1 MKAYFLAV
9 ILTAIFGGICEEV
22 LPESSSVRP
31 HMKLVTGLCVLAVIV
46 LPAKDALISV
56 GDFFGR
62 IDLDE
67 ILENEQKEE
76 EYEEILDGALS
87 RYSAE
92 EIGRC
97 LGELLEAEY
106 GLADGTCHASVVLGA
121 DGTVS
126 RALVTLSGTSILTDP
141 YKIEAFV
148 NALLACPC
156 DVAVE

>member
-9 ILTAIFGGICEEV
+9 ILTAIFGGICEEL

-46 LPAKDALISV
+46 LPAKDVLTSI
-56 GDFFGR
+56 GDFICR
-62 IDLDE
+62 IDLDA
-67 ILENEQKEE
+67 ILESEEKAE
-76 EYEEILDGALS
+76 EYEAIFDGSLS

-92 EIGRC
+92 EIGRY
-97 LGELLEAEY
+97 LGALLEDEFE
-106 GLADGTCHASVVLGA
+106 LADGTCRAEVVLGA

-126 RALVTLSGTSILTDP
+126 RALVCLSGSSILTDP
-141 YKIEAFV
+141 YQIEAYV
-148 NALLACPC
+148 NERLSCPC